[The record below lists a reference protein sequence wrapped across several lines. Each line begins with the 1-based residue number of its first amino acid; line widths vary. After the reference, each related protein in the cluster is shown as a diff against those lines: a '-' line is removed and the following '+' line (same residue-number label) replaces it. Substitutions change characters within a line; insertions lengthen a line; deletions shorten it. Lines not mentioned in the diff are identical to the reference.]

1 MWVHLY
7 IDYFLLNTTVLNDL
21 QLVESADVEPWIG
34 RLMVKLY
41 ADFQLCR
48 VRPLVLLLF
57 KGQLYYVPMNLMHTC
72 THNVQHD
79 YTTCMILYYMH
90 IRNYFIHNC

>member
-7 IDYFLLNTTVLNDL
+7 VDFFLLNTTVLNDL

-48 VRPLVLLLF
+48 VRPPSALIVQGSTVLCP
-57 KGQLYYVPMNLMHTC
+57 YESHAYM
-72 THNVQHD
+72 
-79 YTTCMILYYMH
+79 YT
-90 IRNYFIHNC
+90 